1 MTGCSRNSRN
11 EFRIASENTVISYS
25 VPLFVT
31 TAMVLRFIHAIVT
44 DQMADYGDFRLRG
57 NIRQFQAGV
66 ALYQLLLATDGQNLD
81 AQADWAIHHFFTTL
95 LCPLSS
101 DDRAVSYPM
110 EQAQFLW
117 SFLGDHRYK
126 ISGYVHSFLTATKYC
141 LRCIAIHNS
150 RIQARQNR
158 QPEDPFFDKLP
169 SPAAP
174 QAAEHKGHSHAQ
186 AEVLAIFTEDED
198 DEDMTIDKPEETVMD
213 INAALL
219 RLSDFQRHLAQNSE
233 SEDLN
238 SESEARSTMYE

>member
-1 MTGCSRNSRN
+1 M
-11 EFRIASENTVISYS
+11 
-25 VPLFVT
+25 
-31 TAMVLRFIHAIVT
+31 MLRFIHAIVT
-44 DQMADYGDFRLRG
+44 DQTADYGDFKLRG

-81 AQADWAIHHFFTTL
+81 TRADWAIHHFFTTL

-101 DDRAVSYPM
+101 DDRAVSYPTD
-110 EQAQFLW
+110 QAQFLW

-174 QAAEHKGHSHAQ
+174 AEHKGHSHAQ
-186 AEVLAIFTEDED
+186 EDVLAISTEDED
-198 DEDMTIDKPEETVMD
+198 DEDVTIDKPEERVMD
-213 INAALL
+213 INTALL
-219 RLSDFQRHLAQNSE
+219 RLSNFQRHLDLNPESEDLNSE

-238 SESEARSTMYE
+238 SESEAGNTMYE